1 VPLGAALE
9 LPLELVDVVVV
20 PVAALPVAE
29 LRTVPPSAPPNIDPA
44 ATTVRSD
51 FFPMVIFDLLS
62 SVAPSIAGRSQSQVK
77 ASCEFVGSA

>member
-1 VPLGAALE
+1 
-9 LPLELVDVVVV
+9 LVDVVVV

-29 LRTVPPSAPPNIDPA
+29 LRTVPPSAPPSIDPA

-51 FFPMVIFDLLS
+51 FFPMVIFHLLS
-62 SVAPSIAGRSQSQVK
+62 SVASSIAGRSQSQVK